1 MFGVVAVGCTYPAH
15 TLSLSVSRVF
25 QNCRLCGYNGD
36 YNIKKTPRVETLVC
50 SSYMLRRT
58 FALDVPPPG
67 PVKSLRLSL
76 SSPSCL
82 NAQHS
87 HLPSLSHRPSPPTGD
102 SGADAWQ
109 VGHQGGDVVSIVAL
123 LSPPAHGRAGHQVCA
138 RHAGGLPGSVEA
150 GDEPHN
156 LLVAE
161 VLPNTV
167 ARQHEE
173 EIALAVAW
181 HLRR

>member
-1 MFGVVAVGCTYPAH
+1 MFGVVAVGCTYTHIPRSH
-15 TLSLSVSRVF
+15 TLSRSLALSKTFV
-25 QNCRLCGYNGD
+25 CGCHGD
-36 YNIKKTPRVETLVC
+36 YNIKKTPRVQLLVC
-50 SSYMLRRT
+50 SFYMLRRA
-58 FALDVPPPG
+58 FALEMCRRLRAAPAAARLLSPRTPPSQLQ
-67 PVKSLRLSL
+67 SL
-76 SSPSCL
+76 
-82 NAQHS
+82 
-87 HLPSLSHRPSPPTGD
+87 SPPTR
-102 SGADAWQ
+102 ADAWQ

-167 ARQHEE
+167 ARQHEK
-173 EIALAVAW
+173 EIALAVAR